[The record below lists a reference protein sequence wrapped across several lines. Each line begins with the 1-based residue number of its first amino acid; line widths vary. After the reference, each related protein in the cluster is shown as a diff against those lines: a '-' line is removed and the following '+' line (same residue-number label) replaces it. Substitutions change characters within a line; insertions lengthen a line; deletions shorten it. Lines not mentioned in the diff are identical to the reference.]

1 MEVSVGK
8 VVAFCFI
15 LGILFKVYV
24 YSPFEFIQNN
34 AVIDIG
40 NTNNE
45 DIGSKNISLS
55 NNVTIV
61 TAFFDIGTLVKGN
74 KDNVRSPSKYK
85 EWMSIFRYIENP
97 LYAYVDT
104 IENLEAF

>member
-34 AVIDIG
+34 AAIEIG

-45 DIGSKNISLS
+45 VSSM
-55 NNVTIV
+55 NN
-61 TAFFDIGTLVKGN
+61 F
-74 KDNVRSPSKYK
+74 
-85 EWMSIFRYIENP
+85 
-97 LYAYVDT
+97 
-104 IENLEAF
+104 